1 MLSLTSPK
9 LSRGVMPTDAFTGAS
24 RLHQGF
30 DFENSLPVA
39 NLTAVATA
47 SFATIVYIPS
57 YPPSLSRTEL
67 ESLGNGK
74 IDGRSLEPLADDQ
87 EIKRRHILLAAR
99 ANNILLAGK
108 HKKKRS
114 EGKYRFY
121 RFLERKGSRAR

>member
-1 MLSLTSPK
+1 
-9 LSRGVMPTDAFTGAS
+9 MPTDAFTGAS

-47 SFATIVYIPS
+47 SFATVVYIPS

-74 IDGRSLEPLADDQ
+74 IDGSSLEPLADDQ
-87 EIKRRHILLAAR
+87 EIKRRHILLA
-99 ANNILLAGK
+99 GK
-108 HKKKRS
+108 HKKKRG